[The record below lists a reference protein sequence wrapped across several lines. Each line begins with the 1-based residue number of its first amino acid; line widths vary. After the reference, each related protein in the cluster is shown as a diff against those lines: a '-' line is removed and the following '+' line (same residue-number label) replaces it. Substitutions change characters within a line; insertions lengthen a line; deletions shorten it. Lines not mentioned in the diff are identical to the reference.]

1 MGNPRPLMP
10 AVVKRPFWMLFL
22 PSTYTSRIHRWAY
35 HAPTLMFGVAT
46 AAILMRQSYY
56 RSSLDDEDE
65 NTCDRIDRRAYIALP
80 DGRMALVYPIIDTLV
95 TPTRVVLSLLDAI
108 NPMP

>member
-1 MGNPRPLMP
+1 MVK
-10 AVVKRPFWMLFL
+10 AATVKRPFWSYFV

-35 HAPTLMFGVAT
+35 YAPTLMFGVST

-56 RSSLDDEDE
+56 RSSLADEDE
-65 NTCDRIDRRAYIALP
+65 NTCDRVDRRAYVALP
-80 DGRMALVYPIIDTLV
+80 DGRMALVYPIVDTQV
-95 TPTRVVLSLLDAI
+95 TPTRVILSFLDSI